1 MRWILVHLPHLLP
14 PFLAFGFLARL
25 GVWAADQPPQQLSD
39 DEAAEWRRLRAD
51 RQADRRRPVLGR
63 AARAGVLSLTPL
75 VAAVLTGLFIYTF
88 NLRNDRPSAALVWSH
103 VAVSV
108 LGLAIVSW
116 KVAVIGARRIRAS
129 VSVRRPHEAIASLVM
144 LALGVPLLA
153 SGGWLLAAP
162 SGSSFADY
170 FHLVTSVWWTLLLQ
184 WHLWRYLGRALGR
197 TFGHSRPAAS
207 QPAGR

>member
-14 PFLAFGFLARL
+14 PFLAFGFLARV
-25 GVWAADQPPQQLSD
+25 GVWAADQPPQQYT
-39 DEAAEWRRLRAD
+39 DEEVAEWQKERAA
-51 RQADRRRPVLGR
+51 RQSDRRRPVLGR

-88 NLRNDRPSAALVWSH
+88 NLRNDRPSASLVWAH

-108 LGLAIVSW
+108 VGLAIVTW
-116 KVAVIGARRIRAS
+116 KVVAIGARRIRS
-129 VSVRRPHEAIASLVM
+129 SISVRRPHEAIASLVM
-144 LALGVPLLA
+144 LALGVPLVA
-153 SGGWLLAAP
+153 TGVWLLAFP
-162 SGSSFADY
+162 SGSSFAEY
-170 FHLVTSVWWTLLLQ
+170 FHLVSSVWWTLLLQ

-197 TFGHSRPAAS
+197 TFGHAPPAAS